1 MEQHNITIKD
11 DTVRKTIVIQNSADL
26 LVVAVNGQGSGWKP
40 EGSGDRPRE
49 EGLLTILE
57 QPRPLNDQPPERG
70 SIPGNYPFTNRS
82 CSQQEFFPWG
92 MTP

>member
-1 MEQHNITIKD
+1 MEQHSITTID
-11 DTVRKTIVIQNSADL
+11 NTVKKRIVIQSSAGL
-26 LVVAVNGQGSGWKP
+26 LRLAVNGQGSGWKP
-40 EGSGDRPRE
+40 EGGGDRPRA

-57 QPRPLNDQPPERG
+57 QPRPLNDQPPDKG